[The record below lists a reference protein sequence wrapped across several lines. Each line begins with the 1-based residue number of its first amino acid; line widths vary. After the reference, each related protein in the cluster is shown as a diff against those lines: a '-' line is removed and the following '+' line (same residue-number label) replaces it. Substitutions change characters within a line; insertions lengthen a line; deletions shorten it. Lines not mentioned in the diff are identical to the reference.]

1 MHGLPLWFLILSL
14 VLPRISL
21 VIAYFQHELTAF
33 SLSGWI
39 PLTIAVLIPR
49 ALILILVFE
58 DRGFGGWLLAHA
70 IAMVL
75 TYLCAGS
82 SSKR

>member
-14 VLPRISL
+14 FLPRISL
-21 VIAYFQHELTAF
+21 VIAYFQNDLTAF

-70 IAMVL
+70 IAMAL

-82 SSKR
+82 GSER